1 MDAFNSWNDVLL
13 NLRII
18 RSALIEME
26 LTKINTEA
34 NHVNPK
40 IKNFSTEIDKLFN
53 LLANYDTTNKKY
65 EQFILINDNY
75 LKNFDEELKNKYLF
89 ESNHVKRE
97 MIRVMGELCIEISAN
112 VPVDGT
118 HLAAFADKLNADG
131 DNDPK
136 SLVRGVL
143 QKLIARDVLE
153 RKINTYFTSYCRYI
167 TSFSLAKKSMM
178 KLSSLSDS
186 FSKDFATKIS
196 LSELS
201 EIKNTSK
208 STNGI
213 ISGLDNFDLPD
224 FTDLEKVFDDLIDT
238 SNDSSDNTLKNDN
251 ILSKISSDEVSFC
264 NETIKDIEDI
274 SSNRARMNGI
284 SIEEDSTLLLD
295 ENISDQKFTKGA
307 QEVLEFFKQKEITL
321 QETLI
326 YKTPIAPLD
335 ESIVSAH
342 RIIDKTEKKD
352 LKESQK
358 NKKVVFIASCSLGFL
373 SAAFLLYFFNLD
385 N

>member
-167 TSFSLAKKSMM
+167 TSFSLAKKSTM

>member
-13 NLRII
+13 NLRTI

-26 LTKINTEA
+26 LTKINTGA

>member
-13 NLRII
+13 NLRTI

>member
-13 NLRII
+13 NLRTI

-97 MIRVMGELCIEISAN
+97 MIRVMGKLCIEISAN

-143 QKLIARDVLE
+143 QKLITRDVLE

>member
-13 NLRII
+13 NLRTI

-26 LTKINTEA
+26 LTKINTGA

-224 FTDLEKVFDDLIDT
+224 FTDLEKVFDDIIDT